1 MSDSGLFRQLD
12 SAEAERF
19 RQWARDHYTP
29 RTAPSGSWH
38 PTVREEW
45 ARLDAEHDA
54 RVERDRALHAAFSAG
69 NYASAYETT
78 DYAEAS
84 QGLTRSADGEYR
96 TAFLLGF
103 FASFERDEVP
113 SKHQAEY
120 DAAATSD
127 VAGRLVELGV
137 LDRCWLVLPGPLAEV
152 AP

>member
-38 PTVREEW
+38 PVVREEW
-45 ARLDAEHDA
+45 ARLDAEHDR
-54 RVERDRALHAAFSAG
+54 RVERDREWYAAFTAG
-69 NYASAYETT
+69 NYASAYETEE
-78 DYAEAS
+78 YAEAS
-84 QGLTRSADGEYR
+84 AGLARGFTDEYR

-103 FASFERDEVP
+103 FATHERDEVP
-113 SKHQAEY
+113 AEHLAAY
-120 DAAATSD
+120 DRAATSE
-127 VAGRLVELGV
+127 VAGRLTDLGV
-137 LDRCWLVLPGPLAEV
+137 IDRCWLVVPGSVAEV